1 MAVILPH
8 SPLITQP
15 YLGDFVDPDAEADIV
30 VADLDRVLAHI
41 AEVQA
46 TIETYKV
53 WIMDGG
59 NQV

>member
-1 MAVILPH
+1 M
-8 SPLITQP
+8 
-15 YLGDFVDPDAEADIV
+15 DPDAEADIV

-53 WIMDGG
+53 WMTDGAKEI
-59 NQV
+59 